1 MKHWKGILAIIVSLG
16 LALALALVPLSIT
29 GANGMVTVG
38 IDAPDEVA
46 EGSDFVA
53 DVTVDYV
60 ENFNSCGFDITYNE
74 TIITVTNVTGG
85 EIDGHTIGVGSG
97 DWSYIPSGPDP
108 GKIRVIA
115 QMGGMPGPGVTGT
128 GYIAQIHYHVLGS
141 SCQTSVIHLE
151 RVAMY
156 DYQAQEITTATVDDS
171 VHVVAL
177 EITTTGLPAGKVG
190 DVYSAT
196 LEATSG
202 KTPYTWTATGL
213 PAGLTCSAAGIIS
226 GTPVGEVGKFNVT
239 VTVIDALINSDSKD
253 LNLKISCKH
262 GDVNMDGA
270 VDTGDITKVKRIYF
284 ELDDP
289 TPCADINGDE
299 MIDTG
304 DITAIKLIYFGIS
317 TWSRVSTPSEEGW
330 VLAPESY
337 IVDYAVGDS
346 GEVAYAIVYVY
357 DDGYY
362 LLKST
367 DSAATWQDIT
377 EGVKNEIDKKQLG
390 SLVQLWA
397 VACDAEVPDFVA
409 VALSLNSSSNA
420 YVFISDDGGTT
431 FRNTG
436 EVEIP
441 ANDVYA
447 FEVSPAVAG
456 DRDIAIGGTDGSKA
470 LLFRTTATGPSAA
483 AWEDATKYAGWNDI
497 GQATNFTSAAVV
509 DIQFSPNFKS
519 DKVILAATANTTA
532 VQLQSGTWGETPAW
546 NKASSL
552 AINAVTV
559 IGNVII
565 ADLGRFTAGIA
576 LPQDYYSDKKAT
588 NRYAWVWVNYWNDSN
603 PVGRVF
609 RVKDTSVKAIAQ
621 EVEDSKYFL
630 TDVSYWG
637 TIAEGK
643 AIAGVLGDGI
653 GNQAECCTGVQ
664 VYRVSNVHNM
674 DICCPPAWK
683 KACKPPTGTYAMEA
697 FYVSDD
703 KAYAVALGP
712 DAAYDEGDW
721 SVSLDDGDIWNQL
734 SLIDTHIDY
743 LSDVAVSP
751 NCNKMMLV
759 SVNEESGCGC
769 DSVWLKA
776 ENIPEAWE
784 YSGQW
789 LRTWCGQLENNHG
802 LLRLAPEETAGDTV
816 FLVNRMT
823 DNIYLNDMETLDCW
837 TTVAI
842 PTVDHIVD
850 LAVKNKDTI
859 YALDASGDV
868 AIYNSEGWYEAVD
881 SKVDYGWTIAVHGE
895 DVLVGGYNVLVGG
908 YNGMVS
914 YSNDGGKTFT
924 KLEDIPTIHGLVTVA
939 FDSYFDT
946 NNTIYAAVASFDENG
961 ETTGGIYRWV
971 IGESVEWKDLGCEPS
986 TFQLTG
992 QGNTTDSNKV
1002 TFTGLVLD
1010 RPAPANPMT
1019 SPDTGGVLYASYIF
1033 TKETT
1038 SENATITSG
1047 VARCLTPAEDVCC
1060 GSTSWDYLIGGL
1072 TTDTTTVDSEDVNFF
1087 EQLFVMWP
1095 EALKICGGLTAD
1107 SNSKLLAIGAYPPAI
1122 MWQGADGYDMKKAE
1136 IGTVWSLEDLDAKSA
1151 AHSHISCGACH

>member
-16 LALALALVPLSIT
+16 LALALVPLSIT

-38 IDAPDEVA
+38 IDAPDEVT

-60 ENFNSCGFDITYNE
+60 ENFNSCGFDVIYDE

-85 EIDGHTIGVGSG
+85 EIDGHTIGLGSG
-97 DWSYIPSGPDP
+97 DWSYIPPGPDP

-115 QMGGMPGPGVTGT
+115 QMGGVPGPGITGT

-141 SCQTSVIHLE
+141 HGQTSVIHLE

-156 DYQAQEITTATVDDS
+156 DYQAQEITTATMDDS
-171 VHVVAL
+171 VYVVAL

-196 LEATSG
+196 LEATDG
-202 KTPYTWTATGL
+202 KMPYTWTATGL
-213 PAGLTCSAAGIIS
+213 PAGLTCSAAGVIS
-226 GTPVGEVGKFNVT
+226 GTPVEEVGKFNVT
-239 VTVIDALINSDSKD
+239 VTVTDALTNSDSKD

-284 ELDDP
+284 ELDPP

-299 MIDTG
+299 SIDTG

-346 GEVAYAIVYVY
+346 GDVAYAIVYVY

-390 SLVQLWA
+390 SLVQLLA

-409 VALSLNSSSNA
+409 VALSLNISSNA
-420 YVFISDDGGTT
+420 YVFISDDGGTI
-431 FRNTG
+431 FRNAG
-436 EVEIP
+436 EVKIP
-441 ANDVYA
+441 TDDVFA
-447 FEVSPAVAG
+447 FEVSPMADG
-456 DRDIAIGGTDGSKA
+456 IHDIAIGGTNGTKA
-470 LLFRTTATGPSAA
+470 LLFRTTATGTTAG
-483 AWEDATKYAGWNDI
+483 AWEDATKYIGWNDK
-497 GQATNFTSAAVV
+497 GQSTNFTSTAVV
-509 DIQFSPNFKS
+509 DIQFSPNWKT
-519 DKVILAATANTTA
+519 DKVILAATANSTA
-532 VQLQSGTWGETPAW
+532 VQLQSGTWGENPAW

-552 AINAVTV
+552 SINAVPV

-565 ADLGRFTAGIA
+565 ADLGRFTAGIT
-576 LPQDYYSDKKAT
+576 LPTDYYSDKKAT
-588 NRYAWVWVNYWNDSN
+588 NRYAWVWVNYWNDN
-603 PVGRVF
+603 TPVGRVF
-609 RVKDTSVKAIAQ
+609 RVKDTSVKAIGQ
-621 EVEDSKYFL
+621 QVEDSKFFL

-643 AIAGVLGDGI
+643 AIAGVLGDGTG
-653 GNQAECCTGVQ
+653 GNATCCEGVR
-664 VYRVSNVHNM
+664 VYHNDNIHSM
-674 DICCPPAWK
+674 DICCVPWEE
-683 KACKPPTGTYAMEA
+683 ACKPPTGRFAMEA
-697 FYVSDD
+697 FYVSDT
-703 KAYAVALGP
+703 KEYAVALGP
-712 DAAYDEGDW
+712 ENSYYDEGAW
-721 SVSLDDGDIWNQL
+721 SVSFDDGDIWNQL
-734 SLIDTHIDY
+734 SLVDTHIDY

-751 NCNKMMLV
+751 DCNKMMLV
-759 SVNEESGCGC
+759 SVNAESGCGC

-776 ENIPEAWE
+776 ENLPEAWE

-789 LRTWCGQLENNHG
+789 LRTWCGQLENNYG
-802 LLRLAPEETAGDTV
+802 LLRLAAEETAGDNV

-823 DNIYLNDMETLDCW
+823 DNIYLNDMESFGCW
-837 TTVAI
+837 TTVAA

-868 AIYNSEGWYEAVD
+868 AMYNSEGWYDSVD
-881 SKVDYGWTIAVHGE
+881 SKVDYGWTIAVHGS
-895 DVLVGGYNVLVGG
+895 NILVGG

-914 YSNDGGKTFT
+914 YSDDGGETFT
-924 KLEDIPTIHGLVTVA
+924 LLEDTPTIEGYVTVA
-939 FDSYFDT
+939 FDSYFDS

-971 IGESVEWKDLGCEPS
+971 IGESNEWKDLGCEPS

-1033 TKETT
+1033 AKETT
-1038 SENATITSG
+1038 SGNATITSG

-1072 TTDTTTVDSEDVNFF
+1072 TTDNATVDSEDVNFF

-1136 IGTVWSLEDLDAKSA
+1136 IGTVWSLEDLSAKSA
-1151 AHSHISCGACH
+1151 ARY